1 VTLLLPAASTFLVI
15 GVLGVVAWLVLKK
28 TEHTEEAR
36 SRALSEVRQLLWGD
50 APRESA
56 TDLLERNRI
65 LFIGMQLHLEH
76 RLDHRLED
84 AGGAEIGSSL
94 RQPRPGLV
102 SRGGAASRFETV
114 RVEICGENQVKQLE
128 IVRRSG
134 VRRQPLEIFD
144 GTGTRVGTIARDG
157 RRSFAMRDASGA
169 RIGTIVRRSGGYTV
183 DYALLDAFDV
193 DVGFISDFPHV
204 IERASVPVS
213 NAPATSRRWPSIRI
227 FAAGQPPEHVLE
239 LRLPASRTFR
249 SLMLGAAASV
259 YLTLQDPCEDGG

>member
-1 VTLLLPAASTFLVI
+1 MTLLLPAASTFLVT
-15 GVLGVVAWLVLKK
+15 GVLAVVAWLVLKK
-28 TEHTEEAR
+28 TELTEEAQ

-65 LFIGMQLHLEH
+65 LFIGMKLHLEH

-102 SRGGAASRFETV
+102 SPGGAASRFETV
-114 RVEICGENQVKQLE
+114 RVEIRDENQVKQLE

-144 GTGTRVGTIARDG
+144 GTGTRVGTITRDG
-157 RRSFAMRDASGA
+157 RRSFAMLDASGT
-169 RIGTIVRRSGGYTV
+169 RIGTIVSRSRGHTV

-193 DVGFISDFPHV
+193 DVGFISGLSHV
-204 IERASVPVS
+204 IERASVPVG
-213 NAPATSRRWPSIRI
+213 NAPATSRRLPSIRI

-259 YLTLQDPCEDGG
+259 YLILQDPCVDGG